1 MDTQPSSNQQDDML
15 TGITETAVV
24 YVYTPANCNTY
35 AVGYDTV
42 PADPAKVNKVW
53 DFFIIFV

>member
-42 PADPAKVNKVW
+42 PADPAKVNKV
-53 DFFIIFV
+53 